1 MPEEDPRV
9 GQPAGLGGEHVVA
22 PLRYQHLA
30 ADDARVRNPA
40 DERDRDVDAARPR
53 TEHEDER
60 DDQDVERKRDDD
72 VDEPVG
78 ERIDPAAEV
87 ACDEADRGPE
97 HEREQDRQERDA

>member
-1 MPEEDPRV
+1 MAPDDPRV
-9 GQPAGLGGEHVVA
+9 REPAGLSSQNVLA
-22 PLRYQHLA
+22 PLRNENLPTH
-30 ADDARVRNPA
+30 DARVRDPA
-40 DERDRDVDAARPR
+40 DDRDRDVDVARAR
-53 TEHEDER
+53 AEREDER